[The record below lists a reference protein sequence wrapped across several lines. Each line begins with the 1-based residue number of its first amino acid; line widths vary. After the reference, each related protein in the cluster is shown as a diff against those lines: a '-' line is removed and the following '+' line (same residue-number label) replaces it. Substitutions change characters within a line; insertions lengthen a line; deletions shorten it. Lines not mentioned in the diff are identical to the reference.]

1 MEICDLLKQTRIDL
15 GLTQQGMVGEV
26 MSVAQY
32 SRIESGEQRIKAE
45 DLLELLESH
54 NYDLGYFFTKMI
66 YSRRGKKEADW
77 INIEFRVKSAFYD
90 WNWKKMSFL
99 KEQAANLTGK
109 TALRV
114 GGDLVAYLLDP
125 ELKDHEQLKNEVSD
139 YFFSL
144 DNWMDDTEAIIVF
157 AAAIQLMKFY
167 IAYFWLSE
175 LLDKYQQIDNFSRD
189 QQEAVGKACVSFCQ
203 RCRKE
208 GVAEAAKEAIE
219 VLGQLSPCPEFVAY
233 RLLGKYY
240 AGLFSGEDEEAERI
254 KEILRES
261 GLERFVDHF
270 LL

>member
-15 GLTQQGMVGEV
+15 GLTQQGMAGEV

-66 YSRRGKKEADW
+66 YSRREEKEADW
-77 INIEFRVKSAFYD
+77 INIEFRVKNAFYD

-144 DNWMDDTEAIIVF
+144 DNWMDDTEAIVVF
-157 AAAIQLMKFY
+157 AVAIQLMKFD

-254 KEILRES
+254 KGILRES

>member
-1 MEICDLLKQTRIDL
+1 M
-15 GLTQQGMVGEV
+15 GLTQQGMAGEV

-32 SRIESGEQRIKAE
+32 SRIESGEQRIKVE

-66 YSRRGKKEADW
+66 YSRRGEKEADL
-77 INIEFRVKSAFYD
+77 INIEFRVKNAFYD

-125 ELKDHEQLKNEVSD
+125 ELKDHEQLKSEVSD

-144 DNWMDDTEAIIVF
+144 DNWMDDTEAIVVF
-157 AAAIQLMKFY
+157 AVAIQLMKFD

-175 LLDKYQQIDNFSRD
+175 LLTSTNRSIIFPETSRKLWARLVSASASAAGKKALQRQQKR
-189 QQEAVGKACVSFCQ
+189 
-203 RCRKE
+203 
-208 GVAEAAKEAIE
+208 
-219 VLGQLSPCPEFVAY
+219 QLKF
-233 RLLGKYY
+233 
-240 AGLFSGEDEEAERI
+240 
-254 KEILRES
+254 
-261 GLERFVDHF
+261 
-270 LL
+270 

>member
-15 GLTQQGMVGEV
+15 GLTQQGMAGEV

-32 SRIESGEQRIKAE
+32 SRIESGEQRIKVE

-66 YSRRGKKEADW
+66 YSRRGEKEADW
-77 INIEFRVKSAFYD
+77 INIEFRVKNAFYD

-125 ELKDHEQLKNEVSD
+125 ELKDHEQLKSEVSD

-144 DNWMDDTEAIIVF
+144 DNWMDDTEAIVVF
-157 AAAIQLMKFY
+157 AVAIQLMKFD

-189 QQEAVGKACVSFCQ
+189 QQEAV
-203 RCRKE
+203 
-208 GVAEAAKEAIE
+208 
-219 VLGQLSPCPEFVAY
+219 
-233 RLLGKYY
+233 GKYY

>member
-66 YSRRGKKEADW
+66 YSRRGQKEADW

-157 AAAIQLMKFY
+157 AAAIQLMKFD
-167 IAYFWLSE
+167 IAYFWLSK

-254 KEILRES
+254 KGILRES